1 MMDSG
6 KIIKSSQD
14 QAVASWVSWLNHL
27 RFNELSERLS
37 GQDVNF
43 EAAMTELRKLDEF
56 IADPAHILGNELT
69 KHGEIAE
76 HVQVRFSNADK
87 LIAGLAPTHT
97 FDGVARTAMEDYIR
111 NGHMVQSKF
120 YMGPSGTLTAIGT
133 HLEMYPDFVKEGG
146 VYDIPLSQHGELT
159 RIYENGLNGTPETP
173 SDQKLFEA
181 IREWEQS
188 NDLSFPDVV
197 KPSVVDY
204 DDVQIDSV
212 GRTIEAK
219 KAYLA
224 GKDKALREGAQ
235 AELAPSVAEGA
246 KVAAVSALFES
257 GFSFASAV
265 HKKRTAGKGV
275 SDFDASDW
283 AEVGMESG
291 VGALKGGLRG
301 SSVYALTNLVAMP
314 APVATSLFT
323 ATLGVSAE
331 AIRLARGE
339 STAREF
345 AESSEDLCLG
355 VAVSALSSIL
365 GEALIPVPVLGAV
378 IGNMAGMYACEI
390 GKAYLGEFE
399 QAILESYF
407 EEAEARRARL
417 ATEYACVIEEIE
429 SRAERFDCLIAMSF
443 DEDVNARFEASV
455 EMARLVGVEE
465 TDVLVNADDAID
477 YFC

>member
-1 MMDSG
+1 MDNER
-6 KIIKSSQD
+6 IIKSSQD
-14 QAVASWVSWLNHL
+14 QAFASWVSWLNLL
-27 RFNELSERLS
+27 RFNELSERLAE
-37 GQDVNF
+37 QDVNF
-43 EAAMTELRKLDEF
+43 EAAMTELRKLTEF
-56 IADPAHILGNELT
+56 ISDPAHILGSEFT

-76 HVQVRFSNADK
+76 HVQVRFSNADE
-87 LIAGLAPTHT
+87 LVAGLAPTHT

-120 YMGPSGTLTAIGT
+120 YMGPSGTLTAIGV
-133 HLEMYPDFVKEGG
+133 HLEMYPDFVKKGG
-146 VYDIPLSQHGELT
+146 VYDIPKGQHGELI
-159 RIYENGLNGTPETP
+159 RVYENGLNGASETL

-204 DDVQIDSV
+204 DEVQIDSV
-212 GRTIEAK
+212 GRTVEAK
-219 KAYLA
+219 KADVA
-224 GKDKALREGAQ
+224 DKDKTLRDAVR
-235 AELAPSVAEGA
+235 AESAPSVAEGA

-257 GFSFASAV
+257 GFAFASAV
-265 HKKRTAGKGV
+265 HKKRASGKSV

-283 AEVGMESG
+283 VEVGMESG

-301 SSVYALTNLVAMP
+301 ASVYALTNLVAMP

-323 ATLGVSAE
+323 ATLGVSSQ

-339 STAREF
+339 STAKEF
-345 AESSEDLCLG
+345 AENSEDLCLG
-355 VAVSALSSIL
+355 VAVSALSSII
-365 GEALIPVPVLGAV
+365 GEVLIPVPVLGAV

-390 GKAYLGEFE
+390 GKAYLGKAE

-407 EEAEARRARL
+407 EEAEARRALL
-417 ATEYACVIEEIE
+417 AIEYAGVIEEIE
-429 SRAERFDCLIAMSF
+429 SRAAKFDCLIAMSF
-443 DEDVNARFEASV
+443 DEDVNARFAASV

-465 TDVLVNADDAID
+465 PDILVNEDDAFD